1 VCLFVIAKNVGEVGK
16 LNIQNKILTEFEKGK
31 SVVEVAKEFSTK
43 TVYRYYK
50 LYMLILIRNEI
61 QRIIDKQRFDV
72 MNLPTLK
79 GTIKEW

>member
-1 VCLFVIAKNVGEVGK
+1 M
-16 LNIQNKILTEFEKGK
+16 NIQNKILTAFEEGK
-31 SVVEVAKEFSTK
+31 TVEELRKEFSTK

-50 LYMLILIRNEI
+50 LYLLILIRNEV

-79 GTIKEW
+79 GTLEEVRDW

>member
-1 VCLFVIAKNVGEVGK
+1 M
-16 LNIQNKILTEFEKGK
+16 NIQNRILTEFENGK
-31 SVVEVAKEFSTK
+31 TVAEVAKDFSTK

-50 LYMLILIRNEI
+50 LYMLILIRNEV

-79 GTIKEW
+79 GTLEEVREW

>member
-1 VCLFVIAKNVGEVGK
+1 M
-16 LNIQNKILTEFEKGK
+16 NIQNKILTAFEEGK
-31 SVVEVAKEFSTK
+31 TVEELRKEFSTK

-50 LYMLILIRNEI
+50 LYLLILIRNEV

-79 GTIKEW
+79 GTLEEVREW